1 MGIGGFLA
9 SEAEQ
14 NAYRYSL
21 RQTRDRVRR
30 SCSGEMEREVHA
42 VLGPVGVDEKTSRQ
56 VAAALMRVEDELAHQ
71 PSDADAAKPEESFVR
86 RLLVCCARRPKSL
99 ANGDAENGPNAKLRW
114 SEDVGLTAFL
124 LRFAEGQEPV
134 PTSRLVTSALTIG
147 GGCALLSH
155 RAQLTRADFAGG
167 LIPLASL
174 RLA

>member
-1 MGIGGFLA
+1 MLGGLAELFSGAISMGIGGFLA

-42 VLGPVGVDEKTSRQ
+42 VLSPVGVDEKTSRQ
-56 VAAALMRVEDELAHQ
+56 VAAALMRVEDDLAHQ
-71 PSDADAAKPEESFVR
+71 PSDADAAKPSEPSFVR

-124 LRFAEGQEPV
+124 LRSVVLQSS
-134 PTSRLVTSALTIG
+134 T
-147 GGCALLSH
+147 
-155 RAQLTRADFAGG
+155 LTRKALPRGKNLCRRRVWSPA
-167 LIPLASL
+167 
-174 RLA
+174 RLP